1 MPTSESDVRGYTQLP
16 DEALVLHISRRS
28 SEALAALY
36 DRHAQPVYNL
46 ILRIVREPASA
57 DEILQDTFWQVWQKA
72 DTYQQGNAAAW
83 LYRIARNKSLDWLRR
98 QKTQPPAAF
107 SLDAQDGAET
117 AAAAT
122 AAVAAAVTLP
132 VEQVVAQS
140 WQQEHV
146 QQALRSLPP
155 EQRQC
160 LELAFFEGL
169 SQRQIAEFTQT
180 PVSTVKTRIQMAMDK
195 LERMLRSQGY
205 RSGKEG
211 GS

>member
-117 AAAAT
+117 AATAT
-122 AAVAAAVTLP
+122 GCCCGGGDAAVD
-132 VEQVVAQS
+132 VVAQS

>member
-140 WQQEHV
+140 WQQEV
-146 QQALRSLPP
+146 TTATEFGTALFKNAQGLRG
-155 EQRQC
+155 ETGQRRV
-160 LELAFFEGL
+160 L
-169 SQRQIAEFTQT
+169 SHARRADVE
-180 PVSTVKTRIQMAMDK
+180 V
-195 LERMLRSQGY
+195 LC
-205 RSGKEG
+205 
-211 GS
+211 

>member
-1 MPTSESDVRGYTQLP
+1 MQTSESDVKGYIQFS
-16 DEALVLHISRRS
+16 DEALLLQVSRRN

-36 DRHAQPVYNL
+36 DRHAQAVYNL
-46 ILRIVREPASA
+46 ILRIVREGASA

-98 QKTQPPAAF
+98 QKTLPPSAF
-107 SLDAQDGAET
+107 SLDAQEGAEAAGAT
-117 AAAAT
+117 AAAT
-122 AAVAAAVTLP
+122 RAVTMP
-132 VEQVVAQS
+132 VEQTVAQS

-146 QQALRSLPP
+146 QQALHNLPP

-195 LERMLRSQGY
+195 LERVLRSQGY